1 MTKVLIVQGAEPDR
15 DLLWAFL
22 NGIQCQVDTAPSLE
36 EAEPLF
42 EQHQHRL
49 VIADV
54 RPTRGDGLEVA
65 RRLHD
70 LSKRLTP
77 VLFVSGTASEEE
89 VMRQADPYLQV
100 IGLLRKPIFIVDLV
114 YKIRQWIQMP
124 EEATFLQL
132 LERLEPGD
140 AGISALD
147 ELLRTSGDL
156 SRVSLARVLYAV
168 FETRRTGCLTIASG
182 DGFVRIYT
190 HKGEIIYLESQRETD
205 HLIASLRRQGR
216 IDAARLPSEG
226 DATTLQDQIGLLL
239 ATRAV
244 APHKVKD
251 AVAHLLTEVVETLSD
266 ERSGIF
272 RLEPIDPPARLDEP
286 HSPLRILLGVHA
298 RKVARLD
305 DPVGEMEN
313 SELVVRLP
321 LGLDI
326 SKWMVPAM
334 ELRMLHRLRAMVGR
348 PVVLGDF
355 LRVYAEG
362 DVENQRRLRA
372 LLDLLEDISYLD
384 FRPSEF
390 TKEDADTYRELLEE
404 AFRIRHLDHFAL
416 LRVRANDSLEKLKQA
431 YLDASRLYHPD
442 RYYTRPQRVSDLAG
456 FIQSRYQDAYEVLKH
471 ENKRKQYVSTLGD
484 ANLRRAGVSDKELHD
499 PGRATIFWKEAERFM
514 KVGKWEEAQKLL
526 DEAIRFD
533 PQKAIYLASRSWVV
547 FNRDPK
553 TNHKTAMEGLRR
565 ATDMNNNCDRAH
577 YYMGMVAKNAGEHS
591 KAELYFSRAIA
602 ANSENFE
609 ASREIRLLQRRAGA
623 NGGGSGS
630 GSADTGSTA
639 PKKSFLSGLFGR
651 KKS

>member
-1 MTKVLIVQGAEPDR
+1 MTRVLIVQGAEPDR

-22 NGIQCQVDTAPSLE
+22 NGIHCKVDVVPTLE
-36 EAEPLF
+36 DAQPLF
-42 EQHQHRL
+42 EKHQHRL
-49 VIADV
+49 VITDV

-70 LSKRLTP
+70 ISQRLTP
-77 VLFVSGTASEEE
+77 FLFVSGTASEEE
-89 VMRQADPYLQV
+89 VMRQADPFLQV

-124 EEATFLQL
+124 EETAFLQL

-147 ELLRTSGDL
+147 ELLRSSGDL

-190 HKGEIIYLESQRETD
+190 VKGEIIYLESQRETD
-205 HLIASLRRQGR
+205 SLIAALRRQGR
-216 IDAARLPSEG
+216 IDNARLPSEG
-226 DATTLQDQIGLLL
+226 DATTLREQIGLLM
-239 ATRAV
+239 ATRTV
-244 APHKVKD
+244 APHKIKD
-251 AVAHLLTEVVETLSD
+251 AVAQFMIEVVETLSA

-272 RLEPIDPPARLDEP
+272 RLEPIDPPAHLDEA

-298 RKVARLD
+298 RRVDRMP

-326 SKWMVPAM
+326 ARWKVPAL

-384 FRPSEF
+384 FRPSMF
-390 TKEDADTYRELLEE
+390 TKEDADVYRELLEE

-416 LRVRANDSLEKLKQA
+416 LRVRANDSLEKLKGA

-442 RYYTRPQRVSDLAG
+442 RYYTHPQRVSDLAC
-456 FIQSRYQDAYEVLKH
+456 FIQSRYQAAHEVLRD
-471 ENKRKQYVSTLGD
+471 ENRRKQYVSTLGD
-484 ANLRRAGVSDKELHD
+484 ANLRRAGVSDRELHD

-514 KVGKWEEAQKLL
+514 RARKWEEAQKLL

-533 PQKAIYLASRSWVV
+533 PQKAIYLASRSWVI
-547 FNRDPK
+547 FNRDPGDNQK
-553 TNHKTAMEGLRR
+553 PAMEGLRR
-565 ATDMNNNCDRAH
+565 AIDMNNNCDRAH
-577 YYMGMVAKNAGEHS
+577 YYMGMIAKHTGEHS

-602 ANSENFE
+602 ANSDNFE
-609 ASREIRLLQRRAGA
+609 ASREIRLIQRRTATEGS
-623 NGGGSGS
+623 GGGGTKSDQPSG
-630 GSADTGSTA
+630 A
-639 PKKSFLSGLFGR
+639 PTKSFLSGLFNR
-651 KKS
+651 KKG